1 MKLQNFITSC
11 RQQMDEKEMQNLEL
25 DSAQENYVPPP
36 QKSVSEIFAT
46 DANDESLN
54 RYKQALLGQAKSGQ
68 VIVDPTDP
76 RNVLVRSITLVVEG
90 HPDITMHLDKGY
102 AQFRIDQSLH
112 EIAEHLN
119 EASFVIKE
127 GAAYRIRFD
136 FHVQREICTGLKY
149 IQKVTRHS
157 ITGGGFPVL
166 KKHYWTVAYFFLLIF
181 SVDKE
186 TFMMGSYAPKMEMQ
200 SFITPLDEAPS
211 GILHRGTY
219 KIKSQICDD
228 DGHDWLSWTWSLEIA
243 KDWGD

>member
-1 MKLQNFITSC
+1 
-11 RQQMDEKEMQNLEL
+11 MDEKEMQNLEL

-36 QKSVSEIFAT
+36 QKSVSEIIAT

-90 HPDITMHLDKGY
+90 HPDITMHLDK
-102 AQFRIDQSLH
+102 
-112 EIAEHLN
+112 ENLN

-157 ITGGGFPVL
+157 IT
-166 KKHYWTVAYFFLLIF
+166 
-181 SVDKE
+181 VDKE

-211 GILHRGTY
+211 GMLHRGIY
-219 KIKSQICDD
+219 KIRSQVCDD

-243 KDWGD
+243 KDWGE

>member
-1 MKLQNFITSC
+1 
-11 RQQMDEKEMQNLEL
+11 MDEKEMQNLEL

-36 QKSVSEIFAT
+36 QKSVSEIIAT

-76 RNVLVRSITLVVEG
+76 RNVLVRSITLVVE
-90 HPDITMHLDKGY
+90 
-102 AQFRIDQSLH
+102 
-112 EIAEHLN
+112 ENLN

-157 ITGGGFPVL
+157 IT
-166 KKHYWTVAYFFLLIF
+166 
-181 SVDKE
+181 VDKE

-211 GILHRGTY
+211 GMLHRGIY
-219 KIKSQICDD
+219 KIRSQVCDD

-243 KDWGD
+243 KDWGE

>member
-157 ITGGGFPVL
+157 IT
-166 KKHYWTVAYFFLLIF
+166 
-181 SVDKE
+181 VDKE